1 MYEALVDEIGVY
13 YTEIYTM
20 KIYTVVKG
28 GPQLSSELYGGR
40 REESNTTFAQEKLSF
55 LEVNI

>member
-1 MYEALVDEIGVY
+1 MC

-28 GPQLSSELYGGR
+28 GPQLSSELHGGQK
-40 REESNTTFAQEKLSF
+40 EEGNTTFAQEKLSF

>member
-1 MYEALVDEIGVY
+1 
-13 YTEIYTM
+13 M

-28 GPQLSSELYGGR
+28 GPQLSSELHGGQK
-40 REESNTTFAQEKLSF
+40 EEGNTTFAQEKLSF